1 MDDEFDLHAN
11 LDSEPLMVDTP
22 TSAPATSFYKSTTF
36 KVLMAVL
43 IVIAV
48 VFVVSYF
55 WGSKTPPPV
64 LPIAPPSNWPGGT
77 PVPTPSVIPKTEHEK
92 LVKTIPKN
100 ELYEVMK
107 ATDSAQQ
114 ERKRGLLTQYKSISD
129 LDIST
134 MTPDKASIIL
144 SAKGIY
150 EKMAQEASYIPSK
163 NDTQVL
169 QYCMRLTAPTPK
181 TVTIDPVPTVCDTD
195 ACAPP
200 KKADE
205 DEDDNSIVEIG
216 KKSPLDALD
225 Q

>member
-11 LDSEPLMVDTP
+11 LDSEPLMADTP
-22 TSAPATSFYKSTTF
+22 TNVPTTSFYKSTTF

-55 WGSKTPPPV
+55 WGSKTPPPIV
-64 LPIAPPSNWPGGT
+64 PTNWPVVGA
-77 PVPTPSVIPKTEHEK
+77 PTPPIIPKTEHEK

-114 ERKRGLLTQYKSISD
+114 ERRKGLLTQYKSISD
-129 LDIST
+129 LDINT
-134 MTPDKASIIL
+134 MTLDKASIVL

-150 EKMAQEASYIPSK
+150 EKLNQETSYMPSK
-163 NDTQVL
+163 NDIQIL
-169 QYCMRLTAPTPK
+169 QYCMRLTATPK
-181 TVTIDPVPTVCDTD
+181 TVTIDPIPTVCDMDT
-195 ACAPP
+195 CTPP
-200 KKADE
+200 KKVDDDE
-205 DEDDNSIVEIG
+205 DSNSIVEIG
-216 KKSPLDALD
+216 KKSPLDDLD